1 MQAGD
6 KKWKSDSPL
15 ISMFYMYMPAHFA
28 VVSTCKSKEPT
39 IQNQEI

>member
-15 ISMFYMYMPAHFA
+15 NSMFYMYMPAHFA

>member
-6 KKWKSDSPL
+6 QKWKSDEPL
-15 ISMFYMYMPAHFA
+15 ISMFYMYMLAHFA
-28 VVSTCKSKEPT
+28 VFSTSKSKEPT